1 MTVKESFNP
10 GSYTR
15 IEILKLKELY
25 KMGCE
30 VKPDMREVLEMIA
43 QDEGQSSLPLDIDIV
58 EQKIDSFL
66 ANHPEIT

>member
-10 GSYTR
+10 NNYTR

-25 KMGCE
+25 KVGCE

-43 QDEGQSSLPLDIDIV
+43 EDEGQSSLPLDIDIV

-66 ANHPEIT
+66 SNHPEIT